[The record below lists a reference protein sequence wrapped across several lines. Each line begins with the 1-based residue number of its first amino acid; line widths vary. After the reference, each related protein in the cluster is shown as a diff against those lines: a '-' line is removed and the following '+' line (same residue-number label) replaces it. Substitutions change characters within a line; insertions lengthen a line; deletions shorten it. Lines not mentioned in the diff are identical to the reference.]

1 MLKHTRIT
9 NAPDMGRISAAVS
22 RPGIDP
28 RVWVSLAVVT
38 AVKVDPVHGILVDV
52 LLLPS
57 RVPET
62 ARVASVYAGPGF
74 GLYFPIDV
82 DDEVI
87 VEAPEGNLD
96 AGLVV
101 TPRLWGE
108 GTGAP
113 PADAATSPTD
123 LILLVKPDATL
134 RIATLGH
141 GNIVIHPRGDGK
153 LKLGGESGLR
163 DASGVGDHIALNMID
178 FTQAVN
184 EIIDSKTPVSPGIT
198 ATSVGGSITSG
209 SSNVEVTE

>member
-1 MLKHTRIT
+1 MLKHTRVT

-38 AVKVDPVHGILVDV
+38 AVKVDPKEGVFVDV
-52 LLLPS
+52 MLLPS

-62 ARVASVYAGPGF
+62 ARVASIYAGPGSGF
-74 GLYFPIDV
+74 YLPIDV
-82 DDEVI
+82 DDEVL
-87 VEAPEGNLD
+87 VEAPDGNPD

-101 TPRLWGE
+101 TSRLWGE
-108 GTGAP
+108 GSGAP
-113 PADAATSPTD
+113 PADAASNPTD

-134 RIATLGH
+134 RLATLGH

-153 LKLGGESGLR
+153 LKLGGESNLR
-163 DASGVGDHIALNMID
+163 DASGVGDDISVNMID
-178 FTQAVN
+178 FTKAVN
-184 EIIDSKTPVSPGIT
+184 EIIDSHTPISPGV
-198 ATSVGGSITSG
+198 TSTQVGGSITSG